1 MLGSE
6 WLYGA
11 IALLVGVH
19 VLTLLYAYRR
29 QGEPTSGTTPDAE
42 GVVDAET
49 MGSDDDDGPDV
60 VACGNCGAINE
71 GGYQFCQECVSD
83 LSAGETGHY
92 TATTPDAN

>member
-29 QGEPTSGTTPDAE
+29 QGDPTATGDAE
-42 GVVDAET
+42 GTVDAERT
-49 MGSDDDDGPDV
+49 SAGSDDGPDV
-60 VACGNCGAINE
+60 VQCANCGTRNDN
-71 GGYQFCQECVSD
+71 GYKFCRECVGD
-83 LSAGETGHY
+83 LSTGATGHY
-92 TATTPDAN
+92 TATTPDTH

>member
-29 QGEPTSGTTPDAE
+29 QGEPTTGTADGE
-42 GVVDAET
+42 AET
-49 MGSDDDDGPDV
+49 VPTPSGETGPEAV
-60 VACGNCGAINE
+60 CCGHCGAINE
-71 GGYQFCQECVSD
+71 GGYQFCRECASD
-83 LSAGETGHY
+83 LATGSGQRL
-92 TATTPDAN
+92 TQPNADAR

>member
-29 QGEPTSGTTPDAE
+29 QGEPTPGTSGDTETTLPSP
-42 GVVDAET
+42 
-49 MGSDDDDGPDV
+49 SDDEGPTLV
-60 VACGNCGAINE
+60 SCPNCGARNE
-71 GGYQFCQECVSD
+71 NGYQFCRECVAD
-83 LSAGETGHY
+83 LSTGSGRRHARQGPETH
-92 TATTPDAN
+92 

>member
-29 QGEPTSGTTPDAE
+29 QGEPAPTGDAE
-42 GVVDAET
+42 GAADAET
-49 MGSDDDDGPDV
+49 AAADDEDGGAV
-60 VACGNCGAINE
+60 YCANCGATND
-71 GGYQFCQECVSD
+71 GGYKYCRACVTD
-83 LSAGETGHY
+83 LSTGATGRY
-92 TATTPDAN
+92 TATTPDSD